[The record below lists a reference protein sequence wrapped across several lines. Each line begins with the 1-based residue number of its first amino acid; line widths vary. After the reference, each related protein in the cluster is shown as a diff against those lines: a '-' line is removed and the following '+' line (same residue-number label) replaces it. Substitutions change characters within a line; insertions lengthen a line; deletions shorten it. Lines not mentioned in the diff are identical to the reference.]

1 MLYAE
6 TEKYAHVTFFFSG
19 GREQA
24 ALGEDR
30 VLIPSPKVATY
41 DLQPEMSC
49 PELTEK
55 LVDAIQSQ
63 HYDVIVCNIAN
74 PDMVGHT
81 GDLAAAIQAAQAVDT
96 ALGALR
102 AAIVGV
108 GGEMLVTADHGNLE
122 MMRDPITGEPHTA
135 HTVGPVPF
143 VYVGRKA
150 TLRKDG
156 ALRDIAPTILAL
168 LNIEKPIEM
177 TGTSLVELS

>member
-1 MLYAE
+1 M
-6 TEKYAHVTFFFSG
+6 
-19 GREQA
+19 
-24 ALGEDR
+24 
-30 VLIPSPKVATY
+30 
-41 DLQPEMSC
+41 
-49 PELTEK
+49 
-55 LVDAIQSQ
+55 
-63 HYDVIVCNIAN
+63 
-74 PDMVGHT
+74 
-81 GDLAAAIQAAQAVDT
+81 DT

-102 AAIVGV
+102 AAIVGI

-150 TLRKDG
+150 QLRKGG

-168 LNIEKPIEM
+168 LNIKKPIEM